1 MMGEQNDEFYY
12 EPSIWPFFITPA
24 LLITFLSSLLIPYFI
39 SPIFWSLLLPTSKN
53 PPRSNM
59 HFHTVLTSTIHA
71 IVSTVLALYLLVSD
85 EMGSSHVFSKSPLGF
100 IIIQMS
106 LGFFAGDFIVNLLDP
121 KLRTDWGGMIHHAAA
136 IGGLIFC
143 LFYQGL
149 FMFFVIYRLI
159 TECSQPFVN
168 FCYVLYK
175 LDKHDGIPYNCAS
188 IIMFVL
194 FVLCRIV
201 VIPWHWYVVVTV
213 VVTEEA
219 SLLVPLIFRVGLVC
233 NYFVFD
239 ILNVLWCYS
248 MRGTCTSLLFKAKE
262 KSIELV

>member
-1 MMGEQNDEFYY
+1 MMEEQEDKFY
-12 EPSIWPFFITPA
+12 EPSVWPFFVTPA
-24 LLITFLSSLLIPYFI
+24 LLITFLSSLLIPYLI
-39 SPIFWSLLLPTSKN
+39 SPLFWSLLFPASNN

-59 HFHTVLTSTIHA
+59 HFHTVLTSTVHA
-71 IVSTVLALYLLVSD
+71 IVSTVLALYLLVSG
-85 EMGSSHVFSKSPLGF
+85 EMNSNRVFSKSPLGF
-100 IIIQMS
+100 ITIQIS

-121 KLRTDWGGMIHHAAA
+121 KLRTDWGGVIHHAAA

-143 LFYQGL
+143 LFYQGI

-168 FCYVLYK
+168 LSYVLYK
-175 LDKHDGIPYNCAS
+175 LDKHDGILYNCAS

-201 VIPWHWYVVVTV
+201 VIPWHWYVVRTV
-213 VVTEEA
+213 VVTKEA

-248 MRGTCTSLLFKAKE
+248 IMRDTCIPLLFKA
-262 KSIELV
+262 